1 MSFGLYIAGYVL
13 FILGVGYG
21 AHLLNTPP
29 KWIAVIVLCLV
40 GLALMHAV
48 KATRHRDPS

>member
-1 MSFGLYIAGYVL
+1 MSFGLYFAGYAL
-13 FILGVGYG
+13 FILGVGIG

-48 KATRHRDPS
+48 KVTRHRDPT